1 MVETHLTQEEIN
13 NIRSSVNIVEVIS
26 DYIPLVKKGKNYF
39 GVCPFHSDHSP
50 SMSVSEERQIYK
62 CFSCGAAG
70 NVFNFLMNYEN
81 ISFLEAVKI
90 VADKAGIVVDINT
103 KVKNNINN
111 NFKDLYEIFEISQ
124 MFYTN
129 NINTK
134 FGNLAKEY
142 LKKRD
147 IDNDIIK
154 EFGIGLALK
163 DRTNL
168 TKLLE
173 KKGYKENT
181 LLKTGLINK
190 NNLTLNDVYYN
201 RIMFPLWDITG
212 HIVGY
217 SGRIYN
223 SEDTAK
229 YINTKETDIFKK
241 GELLY
246 NYHKAK
252 DEARKK
258 DQIIIVE
265 GFMDVIRCYTIGIK
279 NVVATMGTAITEKQ
293 ALLMKRLA
301 KNIVLC
307 FDGDSAGAKATM
319 NCIEELHKIGI
330 TPKIVRLEN
339 NLDPD
344 EYIRTRGSKDFI
356 LKLDNPINIMDFKL
370 SYLKHDKN
378 LNDNLEIS
386 NYLNQMLKEIS
397 KIDDDILK
405 ELTLNKLS
413 TEYKIDINILKN
425 KLTTF
430 EEESIPKEKPK
441 IKEKIMPKNKYT
453 KAEQN
458 LLYYMLDNEEVVKIY
473 TKNVVYLPNEK
484 YRTLARE
491 ITYFYKQNGYI
502 NIADIMTFV
511 NNDNSLLETINKII
525 SLDLKEEY
533 STEEIKDYINTIKD
547 YNKKNEENRLKE
559 KIRMEIDPIK
569 KAALAQKIVEIKQM
583 K

>member
-163 DRTNL
+163 DSTNL

-173 KKGYKENT
+173 KKGYKENI

-229 YINTKETDIFKK
+229 YINTKETDI
-241 GELLY
+241 
-246 NYHKAK
+246 
-252 DEARKK
+252 
-258 DQIIIVE
+258 
-265 GFMDVIRCYTIGIK
+265 
-279 NVVATMGTAITEKQ
+279 
-293 ALLMKRLA
+293 
-301 KNIVLC
+301 
-307 FDGDSAGAKATM
+307 
-319 NCIEELHKIGI
+319 
-330 TPKIVRLEN
+330 
-339 NLDPD
+339 
-344 EYIRTRGSKDFI
+344 
-356 LKLDNPINIMDFKL
+356 
-370 SYLKHDKN
+370 
-378 LNDNLEIS
+378 
-386 NYLNQMLKEIS
+386 
-397 KIDDDILK
+397 
-405 ELTLNKLS
+405 
-413 TEYKIDINILKN
+413 
-425 KLTTF
+425 
-430 EEESIPKEKPK
+430 
-441 IKEKIMPKNKYT
+441 
-453 KAEQN
+453 
-458 LLYYMLDNEEVVKIY
+458 
-473 TKNVVYLPNEK
+473 
-484 YRTLARE
+484 
-491 ITYFYKQNGYI
+491 
-502 NIADIMTFV
+502 
-511 NNDNSLLETINKII
+511 
-525 SLDLKEEY
+525 
-533 STEEIKDYINTIKD
+533 
-547 YNKKNEENRLKE
+547 
-559 KIRMEIDPIK
+559 
-569 KAALAQKIVEIKQM
+569 
-583 K
+583 